1 MINILYFII
10 FISINI
16 LSVFSGTVLLL
27 SYGTVA
33 IFLSWLIYLYNRN
46 KVFFISHIYIFYAI
60 TSTLIVSIFL
70 EHGVYLIE
78 INTLSHSTNLPI
90 KASFQ
95 VFCFIVGS
103 LFIFKTL
110 LKSNLIVVNLT
121 ANSNLIIRIFFYLLT
136 IFFIGVLF
144 VIASIYGT
152 PLSHGVHRN
161 DYWTFYAPSW
171 GAIPTYWLMQLT
183 FIFGYFYSKYK
194 QKYDI
199 YFFLGSLITIFL
211 MGERFTGLLYSLVFF
226 SIPLLL
232 TNTQIQLKLSS
243 TKKIIFVCSSIFFI
257 SFALYNSF
265 IKSQSSLN
273 PLEQVLMRSS
283 LQSQMWWALE
293 KKAEISPKSSDVILK
308 NYFGWGIAERYSGV
322 YYLMDQVSDQSIVND
337 RYESNSRFTM
347 SGFINNI
354 YIFGYIFGTFV
365 NFLWGLIFG
374 LITYCFYIGIKSLNI
389 IYVFISFKLLFKIQA
404 TLLNGSIPDL
414 FSLETLI
421 FLSMLIFFLRFSQ
434 TQITHFDPMKN
445 N

>member
-1 MINILYFII
+1 
-10 FISINI
+10 
-16 LSVFSGTVLLL
+16 
-27 SYGTVA
+27 
-33 IFLSWLIYLYNRN
+33 
-46 KVFFISHIYIFYAI
+46 
-60 TSTLIVSIFL
+60 
-70 EHGVYLIE
+70 
-78 INTLSHSTNLPI
+78 
-90 KASFQ
+90 
-95 VFCFIVGS
+95 
-103 LFIFKTL
+103 
-110 LKSNLIVVNLT
+110 
-121 ANSNLIIRIFFYLLT
+121 
-136 IFFIGVLF
+136 
-144 VIASIYGT
+144 
-152 PLSHGVHRN
+152 
-161 DYWTFYAPSW
+161 
-171 GAIPTYWLMQLT
+171 
-183 FIFGYFYSKYK
+183 
-194 QKYDI
+194 
-199 YFFLGSLITIFL
+199 
-211 MGERFTGLLYSLVFF
+211 
-226 SIPLLL
+226 
-232 TNTQIQLKLSS
+232 
-243 TKKIIFVCSSIFFI
+243 
-257 SFALYNSF
+257 
-265 IKSQSSLN
+265 
-273 PLEQVLMRSS
+273 MRSS